1 MIKFVSRPNI
11 KYLFYLILWNL
22 LRKVERAVM
31 NELFDF
37 DNTSLF
43 TLLMFIGEFLS
54 GFAITQYQK
63 KFTEQKK
70 SISKAPTL
78 ISITLIE
85 RQDDMIIPDRETKI
99 YILIFFSAFF
109 DFIGFISSV
118 TYLVKF
124 KYISGSLESR
134 LSGILTIS
142 AALFF
147 YFLLKLKIFKHQIF
161 SLLIIGICLIII
173 IISEFFFQE
182 INIFF
187 SYRDFFSALVIIFFI
202 HFINSLTDS
211 IEKYL
216 FEYDYFNPFKTL
228 MWEGIFGMALSLIY
242 CYFNN
247 YYNDIIIYYKNNKT
261 SKFVGLIFLLII
273 YIILSGG
280 RNVYRVVTNKIYSPM
295 VKTLTD
301 YLLNPIYNIIE
312 YARGKDFILG
322 EKSNILYFIINLVL
336 SLIVT
341 ICGCVYNEFIVLF
354 CCKLEY
360 NTHYEISR
368 RASYAMQ
375 DITNLDN
382 IDVD

>member
-1 MIKFVSRPNI
+1 
-11 KYLFYLILWNL
+11 
-22 LRKVERAVM
+22 
-31 NELFDF
+31 
-37 DNTSLF
+37 
-43 TLLMFIGEFLS
+43 
-54 GFAITQYQK
+54 
-63 KFTEQKK
+63 
-70 SISKAPTL
+70 
-78 ISITLIE
+78 
-85 RQDDMIIPDRETKI
+85 
-99 YILIFFSAFF
+99 
-109 DFIGFISSV
+109 
-118 TYLVKF
+118 
-124 KYISGSLESR
+124 
-134 LSGILTIS
+134 
-142 AALFF
+142 
-147 YFLLKLKIFKHQIF
+147 
-161 SLLIIGICLIII
+161 
-173 IISEFFFQE
+173 
-182 INIFF
+182 
-187 SYRDFFSALVIIFFI
+187 
-202 HFINSLTDS
+202 
-211 IEKYL
+211 
-216 FEYDYFNPFKTL
+216 

-301 YLLNPIYNIIE
+301 YLLNPIYNIVDFV
-312 YARGKDFILG
+312 RDKDFISSG
-322 EKSNILYFIINLVL
+322 KSNILYFIINLVL

-341 ICGCVYNEFIVLF
+341 ICGCVYNEFIILF